1 MGYDLTDADAARDY
15 WATRAPQ
22 WDAWADDLAPL
33 AERFNAAL
41 IAAIDVRP
49 GQTLLDLASGAGEP
63 ALTLAKHVGPS
74 GSVTATDLVPEMLA
88 GARRRIEAAGLTN
101 VSFEICG
108 IDDLPFEDSI
118 YDAATCRFGLM
129 FVPDVHNAL
138 SSVRRVLKPGG
149 QAVCMVWGPRD
160 ANTLFEVLQYVVSPM
175 LGEESDDGE
184 SAMFGFAAPG
194 SLNQAFSRAGYDEPQ
209 EIELNFAPEI
219 NVGEAFWQP
228 ILEMSFGH
236 TFADVPIQLREE
248 IDEAIR
254 AEFQKHLDGD
264 KYRLSVHARI
274 GMGTVPKA

>member
-1 MGYDLTDADAARDY
+1 MGYDLTDADAARTY

-22 WDAWADDLAPL
+22 WDAWADHLAPL

-41 IAAIDVRP
+41 IEAIDVNP

-63 ALTLAKHVGPS
+63 ALTLARHVGPS

-88 GARRRIEAAGLTN
+88 GAQRRIEAAGLTN

-108 IDDLPFEDSI
+108 IEDLPFEDSVF
-118 YDAATCRFGLM
+118 DAATCRFGLM
-129 FVPDVHNAL
+129 FVPDVHIAL
-138 SSVRRVLKPGG
+138 SSIRRVLKPGG
-149 QAVCMVWGPRD
+149 QAACVVWGPRN
-160 ANTLFEVLQYVVSPM
+160 ANTLFEVLQHVVSPL
-175 LGEESDDGE
+175 LGEESEDGE
-184 SAMFGFAAPG
+184 SPMFGFAAPG
-194 SLNQAFSRAGYDEPQ
+194 SLSQAFSRAGYDEPQ

-219 NVGEAFWQP
+219 DAGEAFWQP

-236 TFADVPIQLREE
+236 TFADVPAQLRKE
-248 IDEAIR
+248 IDDAVR
-254 AEFQKHLDGD
+254 AAFEKHLDSG